1 MAISRHEHNV
11 LTGEISIIPVDD
23 AWVLAHFLNELQ
35 LTSNLASVTLNGSIN
50 LSIQLFT
57 PILNS
62 GSRQALNSN
71 IPFQLK
77 IGLSVINGNLVNGQW
92 SDSIQF
98 VSAGTFEIF
107 ATSHISNILSIGVS

>member
-11 LTGEISIIPVDD
+11 LTGEISNIPVDD
-23 AWVLAHFLNELQ
+23 NWVLAHFPSELE
-35 LTSNLASVTLNGSIN
+35 LTSNLTNVALNGSIN

-77 IGLSVINGNLVNGQW
+77 VGLTVINGNLVNGQW
-92 SDSIQF
+92 SDSVQF
-98 VSAGTFEIF
+98 VSAGTFEIV
-107 ATSHISNILSIGVS
+107 AISHLSNTLSIGVA